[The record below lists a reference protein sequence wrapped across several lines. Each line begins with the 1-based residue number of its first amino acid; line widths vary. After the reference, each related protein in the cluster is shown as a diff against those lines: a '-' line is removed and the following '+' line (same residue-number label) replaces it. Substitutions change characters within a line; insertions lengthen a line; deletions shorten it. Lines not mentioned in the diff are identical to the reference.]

1 VLIFQQ
7 RSGFGGGK
15 REWLALLDAGHM
27 MADANEMEGEVRKH
41 VQG

>member
-1 VLIFQQ
+1 MVLQQ
-7 RSGFGGGK
+7 SSGFGRAE
-15 REWLALLDAGHM
+15 REWLAFLDAGHM